1 MYEGDVIARPW
12 LPNMLEAGWVDGFLM
27 VVEAVTVGM
36 LARLGVRAACGETRE
51 QYNAWERETR
61 PMQML

>member
-12 LPNMLEAGWVDGFLM
+12 LPNMVAGWVDGFLM

-36 LARLGVRAACGETRE
+36 LGVRAACGETRE
-51 QYNAWERETR
+51 QSKRLERETR